1 MLVRGPDES
10 ELALQY
16 LFLKAIDIAFRI
28 CMISGGH
35 HGNFFGIFF
44 YILVYS

>member
-10 ELALQY
+10 KLALQY
-16 LFLKAIDIAFRI
+16 LFLRAIAFRI

-35 HGNFFGIFF
+35 HGNFFGN
-44 YILVYS
+44 